1 MYKNVKR
8 ILMPLFCILL
18 VFALVVVPLAWFAG
32 LWTSGSSSFP
42 FYTGSNPD
50 LGNMTMW
57 MYRSAHELNETTD
70 VTYTMG
76 WYDAT
81 LRDANSNNLHTN
93 NNEGYLISP
102 IVTPGAN
109 NEQFLLSSLQF
120 GKIDNLESLNPDNKI
135 YFCFELSKSNNG
147 SQTVT
152 LHFDYAK
159 YNDSTNADYYPNDP
173 RHSILLYDMDKKQI
187 SHFKKDPN
195 DATEADPRGLQ
206 YETTA
211 QLQLLEV
218 SYCVSPYAPTDK
230 VTVVNGEDETEVNVM
245 DPAADN
251 PFPLFTFSD
260 PQPIMSA
267 PTQHDIDTTQL
278 TGDTYYLYVCMSPKL
293 ENFGLHDHIL
303 EFFAQSYML
312 FDVEFSFE
320 VH

>member
-1 MYKNVKR
+1 MHKNLKR
-8 ILMPLFCILL
+8 ALVPLFCILL

-42 FYTGSNPD
+42 FFTGSNSD

-57 MYRSAHELNETTD
+57 MYRSAHELNETPPTG

-81 LRDANSNNLHTN
+81 LRNASNQNLHTP
-93 NNEGYLISP
+93 NNEAYLIP
-102 IVTPGAN
+102 PVVTPGEN
-109 NEQFLLSSLQF
+109 GDQFLLSSLHF
-120 GKIDNLESLNPDNKI
+120 GKIDNLESLNPDNKV
-135 YFCFELSKSNNG
+135 YFCFELSKSENG
-147 SQTVT
+147 SQFVT
-152 LHFDYAK
+152 LYFDYAD
-159 YNDSTNADYYPNDP
+159 YGADDASNPNDP
-173 RHSILLYDMDKKQI
+173 RHSVLLYDMSGNQI
-187 SHFKKDPN
+187 DHFKGK
-195 DATEADPRGLQ
+195 GLQ

-218 SYCVSPYAPTDK
+218 SYCVSSKAPGSTGVMADA
-230 VTVVNGEDETEVNVM
+230 TLED
-245 DPAADN
+245 
-251 PFPLFTFSD
+251 PFPGLTFSA
-260 PQPIMSA
+260 PQPIMTTT
-267 PTQHDIDTTQL
+267 PVQHPIDATQL

-312 FDVEFSFE
+312 FNVEFSFE

>member
-1 MYKNVKR
+1 MHKNVKR

-57 MYRSAHELNETTD
+57 MYRSAHELNETPPTG
-70 VTYTMG
+70 VTYTLG

-81 LRDANSNNLHTN
+81 LRDANSNNLHTP
-93 NNEGYLISP
+93 NNEAYLIPP
-102 IVTPGAN
+102 IVTPGEN
-109 NEQFLLSSLQF
+109 NDQYLLSSLQF

-152 LHFDYAK
+152 LHFDYAD
-159 YNDSTNADYYPNDP
+159 YGVDDADNPNDP
-173 RHSILLYDMDKKQI
+173 RHSILLYNMDKEQI
-187 SHFKKDPN
+187 DHFTQN
-195 DATEADPRGLQ
+195 GLEYVSGQ
-206 YETTA
+206 PE
-211 QLQLLEV
+211 LMQLLQV
-218 SYCVSPYAPTDK
+218 SYCVSPLAPGSTG
-230 VTVVNGEDETEVNVM
+230 VMEDATL
-245 DPAADN
+245 DD
-251 PFPLFTFSD
+251 PFPGLTFSE